1 MELNG
6 DYLSH
11 IPTAVPAGKILVH
24 NDIWPPVRR
33 IGTKRF
39 RIWFATPSD
48 RFEKCPC
55 GWAPELPEHYRMIRA
70 EASHRERSAR
80 SLRPQGLSALDAVRA
95 CVYA

>member
-6 DYLSH
+6 HYLSR
-11 IPTAVPAGKILVH
+11 IPKAVPAGKILVH
-24 NDIWPPVRR
+24 NDIWPPVRHL
-33 IGTKRF
+33 GTKGF

-70 EASHRERSAR
+70 KALQSGLE
-80 SLRPQGLSALDAVRA
+80 LRPARTVAGCGS
-95 CVYA
+95 

>member
-6 DYLSH
+6 DYLSR
-11 IPTAVPAGKILVH
+11 IPKAVPVGKILVH

-33 IGTKRF
+33 IGTKGF

-70 EASHRERSAR
+70 KAPS
-80 SLRPQGLSALDAVRA
+80 RA
-95 CVYA
+95 

>member
-70 EASHRERSAR
+70 EASS
-80 SLRPQGLSALDAVRA
+80 RA
-95 CVYA
+95 